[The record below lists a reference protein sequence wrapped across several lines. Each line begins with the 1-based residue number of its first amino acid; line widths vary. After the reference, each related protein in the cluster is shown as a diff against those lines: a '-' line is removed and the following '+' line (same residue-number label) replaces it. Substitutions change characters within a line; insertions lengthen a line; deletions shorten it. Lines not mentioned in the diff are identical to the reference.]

1 MGKVMLL
8 DVINVEPHEDN
19 KLLILFENGEK
30 RMFDMNPFLEKKPF
44 SKLKNNLLFMKAQV
58 EFGTVVW
65 PGAIDI
71 APETLWD
78 KSEPV

>member
-1 MGKVMLL
+1 MELLL
-8 DVINVEPHEDN
+8 DVITVEPREDN
-19 KLLILFENGEK
+19 KLLILFENGKK
-30 RMFDMNPFLEKKPF
+30 RLFDMKPLLEKKPF
-44 SKLKNNLLFMKAQV
+44 SKLKNTPLFMKARV